1 MTDTVEKGGIM
12 PKRKRNHQVCL
23 RLTDDEFAL
32 WEQKCIE
39 SGMSQTDFLV
49 SALKDSTVKIYR
61 INEALLPMMKELRYI
76 GSNINQLAYF
86 SNVGQEYKVRTE
98 IESIRRQHNFLMEE
112 ISDFLKN
119 PKFTVSSSVR

>member
-1 MTDTVEKGGIM
+1 M

-32 WEQKCIE
+32 WEQKCSE

-49 SALKDSTVKIYR
+49 SALKDSTVKIYL

-98 IESIRRQHNFLMEE
+98 IESIRRQHNLLMEE

-119 PKFTVSSSVR
+119 PKFTVNSSVR